1 MTPHSDPY
9 FPPREIWTP
18 WILQAGGEATRTV
31 AGLELFVGGDYI
43 CGPAATFACAS
54 DDNLALHMALY
65 RAAPGSVLVGD
76 GGGTRNCG
84 LFGELMATDA
94 LAAGL
99 NGLIVDGTVRDLAD
113 LDRLAFPVVAA
124 GAAPAQCSKSRA
136 VSAGE
141 PVVVRGTLI
150 HPRDQVVADRD
161 GILVVPSAVWPEVRE
176 RALAVAEREASYLSR
191 LAAGERLAK
200 VLGLDLSPTV

>member
-1 MTPHSDPY
+1 MNSDPY
-9 FPPREIWTP
+9 SPAREIWTP
-18 WILQAGGEATRTV
+18 WIVQAGGGAIRTI
-31 AGLELFVGGDYI
+31 AGLGLFVGSNYI
-43 CGPAATFACAS
+43 CGPAATFACAA

-76 GGGTRNCG
+76 GGGTRKSG

-94 LAAGL
+94 LAADL

-113 LDRLAFPVVAA
+113 LDLLAFPVVAV
-124 GAAPAQCSKSRA
+124 GAAPAQCSKSSA

-150 HPRDQVVADRD
+150 HPGDQVVADRD
-161 GILVVPSAVWPEVRE
+161 GIVVVPSALWPEIRE
-176 RALAVAEREASYLSR
+176 RALGVAEREASYLSR
-191 LAAGERLAK
+191 LAGGERLAD
-200 VLGLDLSPTV
+200 VLGLDFRTSV